1 MLFVN
6 KNIYVLK
13 NKKGGYRM
21 MSEKEKYVSPDAKV
35 FLVEKDVLTT
45 SGVSA
50 NGQSFGV
57 MGTYFPDQ
65 WME

>member
-1 MLFVN
+1 
-6 KNIYVLK
+6 
-13 NKKGGYRM
+13 M
-21 MSEKEKYVSPDAKV
+21 MSEKKKYVSPDAKV

-45 SGVSA
+45 SGLSA

-57 MGTYFPDQ
+57 MGTYCPDQ